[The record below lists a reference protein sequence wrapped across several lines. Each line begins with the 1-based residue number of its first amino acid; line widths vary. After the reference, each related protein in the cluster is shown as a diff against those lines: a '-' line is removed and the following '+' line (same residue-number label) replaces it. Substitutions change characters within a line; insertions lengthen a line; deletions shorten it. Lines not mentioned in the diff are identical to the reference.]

1 MNDTSARIALLI
13 DEGADTLR
21 AAGIEGPQRDARMLL
36 AFGFDVP
43 PDVVYPPY
51 SHPQICTAVD
61 SDVAGIDRYRQ
72 AIVQRATGRPVSKI
86 IGARDFWKYRF
97 LVTDDVLDPRPET
110 ETLVASALEQ
120 PFTNL
125 LDLGTGSGCILLSL
139 LAERPQAAGMGVDIS
154 DAALAVAAQN
164 AQRLDVAAR
173 VTLHRSDW
181 FESVTGQFNLIV
193 SNPPYIAAAEM
204 PGLAADVRLHDP
216 RIALTPGGDGLEA
229 YRKIVAGAAPHLVPK
244 GRLIVEIGPTQAQ
257 AVAQMMQDAGFGR
270 ITVLPDLDGRD
281 RVVQG
286 RIL

>member
-21 AAGIEGPQRDARMLL
+21 AAGIEGPQRDARLLL
-36 AFGFDVP
+36 AFGFNVP

-61 SDVAGIDRYRQ
+61 SDVAAIDRYRQ
-72 AIVQRATGRPVSKI
+72 AIAQRATGRPVSKI

-120 PFTNL
+120 PFTSL
-125 LDLGTGSGCILLSL
+125 LDLGTGSGCIVISL
-139 LAERPQAAGMGVDIS
+139 LAERPEARGVGTDMSEHAVLIAGENAAKIGVVD
-154 DAALAVAAQN
+154 
-164 AQRLDVAAR
+164 RLV
-173 VTLHRSDW
+173 LPLSDW
-181 FESVTGQFNLIV
+181 FEDVGGRFDLIV